1 MSLTVSVVIP
11 TYHRPQDLA
20 ACLDSILE
28 QSAPPLEVIVV
39 DNDAQQSAKAL
50 VQQYKTRYDKQRIA
64 LHYQTSE
71 RNSLPCARNLG
82 VKLSQGDIVLF
93 LDDDF
98 IMEKNYLDEIL
109 KVYKAKPSALGVQG
123 YDINNR
129 ERPRFWRRVFFLPNV
144 GSDACRVLPSI
155 RSIYPYAPNAI
166 VPCECLSG
174 CSASYR
180 RSILIDFAHDENL
193 LKYSFGEDLD
203 QSYRIFKRY
212 PDSLWLTPF
221 AQCIH
226 KTSPTGRVVG
236 KEQVYIIEVYGLYL
250 FYKLFPPTL
259 KNKAIYW
266 WSFCGRILGN
276 IKHPSRATLVEVGH
290 RLGALGFCLRHL
302 REIQTGHL
310 EFFNR
315 ALAE

>member
-1 MSLTVSVVIP
+1 MPLTVSVMIP
-11 TYHRPQDLA
+11 AYRRPKDLA
-20 ACLDSILE
+20 DCLDSILG
-28 QSAPPLEVIVV
+28 QSVSPLEVIVV
-39 DNDAQQSAKAL
+39 DNDAKLSAQA
-50 VQQYKTRYDKQRIA
+50 VVCQYEARYREQRIA
-64 LHYQTSE
+64 LRYQASHK
-71 RNSLPCARNLG
+71 NSPSFARNMG
-82 VKLSQGDIVLF
+82 AKLSQGDIVLF
-93 LDDDF
+93 LDDDIF
-98 IMEKNYLDEIL
+98 LQEDFLSEIL
-109 KVYKAKPSALGVQG
+109 KVYEVKPAALGVQG
-123 YDINNR
+123 YITNTA
-129 ERPRFWRRVFFLPNV
+129 ERPRWLRKVFFLPNFEP
-144 GSDACRVLPSI
+144 GACRVLPSI
-155 RSIYPYAPNAI
+155 RSSYPFAPNTLI
-166 VPCECLSG
+166 PCERLSG
-174 CSASYR
+174 GVASYR
-180 RSILIDFAHDENL
+180 RSILTEFSQDENL
-193 LKYSFGEDLD
+193 LRYSFGEDLD